1 MHRFSLL
8 GMILIPLGI
17 LCVGRPAGAAVVR
30 TTAFGN
36 GADTYLS
43 NDGQSTNEGP
53 DGTHGGNTTML
64 IRNFAGTRMKMAYV
78 RFDLSGVSGGLD
90 GAVLSFE
97 LLSTANRDRT
107 FQIYG
112 LTDDATDDA
121 WNESTTSYNNAAGV
135 IPNPP
140 TALAQVDIDETK
152 MTLLGTIGMNGSAA
166 QVLRSDNGLADTSLN
181 LDSFLAADTNGLVTF
196 LIINST
202 SDSNAS
208 YSLTSK
214 ENTTAGVTFPTLEL
228 PNATLI
234 PEPTAAALLGL
245 MATGMLRHRRQ
256 HAR

>member
-1 MHRFSLL
+1 VQRFSLL
-8 GMILIPLGI
+8 GTALVSLWA
-17 LCVGRPAGAAVVR
+17 LSVARPADAAVVR

-107 FQIYG
+107 LQIYG
-112 LTDDATDDA
+112 LTDNATDDA
-121 WNESTTSYNNAAGV
+121 WSESTTSYNTAAGV

-166 QVLRSDNGLADTSLN
+166 QVVRSDNGLADTSLN
-181 LDSFLAADTNGLVTF
+181 LDSFLAADTNGLVTL

-228 PNATLI
+228 PNAVV
-234 PEPTAAALLGL
+234 PEPAATALLGL
-245 MATGMLRHRRQ
+245 IAIGTLMRERR